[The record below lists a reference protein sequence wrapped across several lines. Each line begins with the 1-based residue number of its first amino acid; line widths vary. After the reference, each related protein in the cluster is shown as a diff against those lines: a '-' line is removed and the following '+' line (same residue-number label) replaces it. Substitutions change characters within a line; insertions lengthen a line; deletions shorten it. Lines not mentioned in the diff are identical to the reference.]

1 MSSGSPNANDL
12 NATPLNPE
20 AAEFVPAWRERPT
33 RLVPGM
39 IRVQMIAVAVP
50 VRIHRF
56 NTVVF
61 PTDMIVTPAPNAM
74 TRLDFSLRLAQILE
88 RNLRLA
94 QILERNL
101 AVPQEEDNN
110 EPVEISDT
118 RDLAVTQATGDGDT
132 CLICCENVPD
142 CKFDDCNPGH
152 GPKGFLCAVCADR
165 VLKRRMNC
173 PLCRGNITKFTAV
186 PI

>member
-1 MSSGSPNANDL
+1 MSSGSPNASDL

-33 RLVPGM
+33 RLVPEM

-50 VRIHRF
+50 VGIRRF
-56 NTVVF
+56 NTLVF
-61 PTDMIVTPAPNAM
+61 PTDMIVTPAMARP
-74 TRLDFSLRLAQILE
+74 DFSLRLAQILE
-88 RNLRLA
+88 L
-94 QILERNL
+94 NL
-101 AVPQEEDNN
+101 AVPQEDNN
-110 EPVEISDT
+110 EPVEISDP

-152 GPKGFLCAVCADR
+152 GQFLCAVCADR
-165 VLKRRMNC
+165 LLKRGMNC
-173 PLCRGNITKFTAV
+173 PFCRGNITKFTVV